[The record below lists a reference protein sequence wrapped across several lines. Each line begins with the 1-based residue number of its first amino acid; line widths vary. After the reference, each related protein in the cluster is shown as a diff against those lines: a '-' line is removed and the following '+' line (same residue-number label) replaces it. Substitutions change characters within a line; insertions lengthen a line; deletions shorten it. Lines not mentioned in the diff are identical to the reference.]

1 MIKTGNRNFW
11 IAQFFGWG
19 LFMLS
24 NFSVQISAGFPVD
37 MLMYNSITPL
47 FIGFLITAGYRHFI
61 KKSNWKIWSFRKI
74 VGMIFISTFFLS
86 LVFMLILFAIFF
98 YVYKVEGMT
107 FPSFLGNMVIF
118 SLVILV
124 WNVIYFFVHFFN
136 NWNQAEIEKW
146 KMAAEMKDAQLGSLK
161 SQINPHFLFNT
172 LNSLYALALTKS
184 SKTPEAILKLSGLMR
199 YVVTESSQK
208 YIQIEKEVD
217 YIRNFIEL
225 QRLRLA
231 ENVELICHLDGDYRN
246 LEITPLILI
255 SIIENAFKYG
265 LDLDA
270 HSKISISV
278 CIEKGKLI
286 LNVENSIAKR
296 IADKTVSSTE
306 LGLANTRKQLRI
318 FYPEKHVL
326 TIEHIGGQY
335 KVNLEI
341 QLT

>member
-1 MIKTGNRNFW
+1 
-11 IAQFFGWG
+11 
-19 LFMLS
+19 
-24 NFSVQISAGFPVD
+24 
-37 MLMYNSITPL
+37 
-47 FIGFLITAGYRHFI
+47 
-61 KKSNWKIWSFRKI
+61 
-74 VGMIFISTFFLS
+74 
-86 LVFMLILFAIFF
+86 
-98 YVYKVEGMT
+98 
-107 FPSFLGNMVIF
+107 
-118 SLVILV
+118 
-124 WNVIYFFVHFFN
+124 
-136 NWNQAEIEKW
+136 
-146 KMAAEMKDAQLGSLK
+146 
-161 SQINPHFLFNT
+161 
-172 LNSLYALALTKS
+172 
-184 SKTPEAILKLSGLMR
+184 MR

-208 YIQIEKEVD
+208 YIQLEKEVD

-326 TIEHIGGQY
+326 TIENIGEKY

-341 QLT
+341 QLK